1 MRKYLRKKKIPHSP
15 SIFKLLTKRLII
27 GGILL
32 TTFLYFI
39 NIGLVKSIYRNTKA
53 SFVEDDAEIV
63 VDHLETSIG
72 EVVVRMQTLAIDPV
86 ILQFIEEDIPNESSK
101 NLLNSTQRLLMDMEL
116 LSTRLASSGEAF
128 IINLKENYVITPY
141 DVKYNIDFTTRPWY
155 EDVINDPDMTIL
167 TPIYTD
173 LLTNNPT
180 MTVITKI
187 KNESD
192 EVIGFIGSEIF
203 IQNLMQYI
211 NSSFKFIE
219 MDSVLID
226 HSSSNMYSSHSR
238 MHFDE
243 IHDLNDSFNQSVIV
257 HKKFL
262 GDRFELV
269 FYFNEFITNQNWT
282 QKILLIGLGLFYIV
296 INFVIIIF
304 FVKFM
309 QRVFS
314 PLYKNI
320 NLLKDIVKEDE
331 NLNVNFNELDE
342 FQQLESLTNSI
353 YDKIHEKLEETHN
366 LIYYDNL
373 TELPNRE
380 LLKEEVSN
388 LIKDNLPFALVFL
401 SLNDFKNINS
411 LYGNTIGDTTLILF
425 GKQIQDYLGDK
436 GLLFRYSGDEF
447 VIIYKNFYDKKSFL
461 ESYEQNPL
469 QSRSFSIAI
478 NDLDIT
484 LSFSIGCSI
493 YPEDGGNL
501 SDLLKRSYFIAEEN
515 KKYKYNEEVPDVFFN
530 EDLYNRMIR
539 QVVIKSSLKE
549 ALLKEEFKL
558 YFQPIHSKNGIVK
571 CEVLI
576 RWFHNQLGLISPAE
590 FIHYAEEIGEI
601 TSIGNWIIRQSFKYY
616 NILSGKYYK
625 DIDFSINISGLQ
637 LCENDFAQH
646 VDDLSQIYGVPK
658 NNIVFEITENILIH
672 NNKTVMNNL
681 TLLKELGFKLAIDDF
696 GTGYSSFSYLE
707 KFNMDILK
715 IDKSFIDNKMQLE
728 EYKLVEHLINIA
740 HALNLEVVVEGVET
754 KEQYAILESIGCD
767 FYQGYYFSKPLDFEG
782 FINYSESN

>member
-1 MRKYLRKKKIPHSP
+1 MRKYFKKEIPHSP

-39 NIGLVKSIYRNTKA
+39 NIGSVKSIYRNTKA
-53 SFVEDDAEIV
+53 SFVESDAQIV
-63 VDHLETSIG
+63 VDHLETSLG
-72 EVVVRMQTLAIDPV
+72 EVVVRMQSLAIDPL

-101 NLLNSTQRLLMDMEL
+101 NLLATTQRLLMDMEL
-116 LSTRLASSGEAF
+116 LSTKLASSGEPF
-128 IINLKENYVITPY
+128 IINLKEHYLITPY
-141 DVKYNIDFTTRPWY
+141 DVKYNIDFTTKPWY
-155 EDVINDPDMTIL
+155 EDVINDPNMTVL

-180 MTVITKI
+180 MTFVTKI

-192 EVIGFIGSEIF
+192 EVIGFIGSDIF
-203 IQNLMQYI
+203 IQKLIRYI
-211 NSSFKFIE
+211 NSSFKFIK

-226 HSSSNMYSSHSR
+226 NSSSTIYSSHSKI
-238 MHFDE
+238 HFNE
-243 IHDLNDSFNQSVIV
+243 LHDLNDPSAQSVII

-262 GDRFELV
+262 GNKFELV
-269 FYFNEFITNQNWT
+269 FYFDEFITNQNLS
-282 QKILLIGLGLFYIV
+282 QKILLIGLGLFYILL
-296 INFVIIIF
+296 NFIIIKF
-304 FVKFM
+304 FIRIM
-309 QRVFS
+309 QKVFS

-320 NLLKDIVKEDE
+320 ALLKDILHKNA
-331 NLNVNFNELDE
+331 NLPSNFDNLDE
-342 FQQLESLTNSI
+342 FQQLECLTNGI
-353 YDKIHEKLEETHN
+353 YNKIHEKLEETHH

-380 LLKEEVSN
+380 LLKEEVN
-388 LIKDNLPFALVFL
+388 KLIKNNLPFAFIFL
-401 SLNDFKNINS
+401 SLNDFKNVNS
-411 LYGNTIGDTTLILF
+411 LYGDTIGDTTLSLF

-447 VIIYKNFYDKKSFL
+447 VIIYKNFDNKKSFL
-461 ESYEQNPL
+461 ESYKLNPL
-469 QSRSFSIAI
+469 QSRFLSLPI

-493 YPEDGGNL
+493 YPEDGENL

-515 KKYKYNEEVPDVFFN
+515 KKYKHNEVVPDIFFN

-539 QVVIKSSLKE
+539 QIAIKSSLKE

-558 YFQPIHSKNGIVK
+558 YFQPIHSHNGIVK
-571 CEVLI
+571 CEILI

-601 TSIGNWIIRQSFKYY
+601 TPIGNWIIQQSFKYY
-616 NILSGKYYK
+616 NILSDKYHK
-625 DIDFSINISGLQ
+625 NIDFSINISGLQ

-646 VDDLSQIYGVPK
+646 IDYLFQIYGVPK
-658 NNIVFEITENILIH
+658 NNIIFEITENILIH

-715 IDKSFIDNKMQLE
+715 IDKSFIDNKIQLE

-767 FYQGYYFSKPLDFEG
+767 FYQGYYFSKPLDFEE
-782 FINYSESN
+782 FINYIESN

>member
-53 SFVEDDAEIV
+53 SFVEDDAQIV
-63 VDHLETSIG
+63 VDHLETSLE
-72 EVVVRMQTLAIDPV
+72 EVVVRMQTLAIDPL

-116 LSTRLASSGEAF
+116 LSTKLASSGEAF
-128 IINLKENYVITPY
+128 IINLKEHYLITPY

-296 INFVIIIF
+296 INFVIVRF

-493 YPEDGGNL
+493 YPEDGENL

-601 TSIGNWIIRQSFKYY
+601 TPIGDWIIRQSFKYY
-616 NILSGKYYK
+616 NILSGKDYK

-754 KEQYAILESIGCD
+754 KEQYAILESISCD

-782 FINYSESN
+782 FINYIESN

>member
-15 SIFKLLTKRLII
+15 SIFKLLTRRLVI

-53 SFVEDDAEIV
+53 SFVEDDAQKV
-63 VDHLETSIG
+63 VDHLETSLG
-72 EVVVRMQTLAIDPV
+72 EVVVRMQMLAIDPL
-86 ILQFIEEDIPNESSK
+86 ILQFIEEDVPNESSK

-192 EVIGFIGSEIF
+192 EVIGFIGGEIF

-226 HSSSNMYSSHSR
+226 NSSSSMYNSHSR

-243 IHDLNDSFNQSVIV
+243 INDLNDSSNQSVII
-257 HKKFL
+257 HKKIL

-269 FYFNEFITNQNWT
+269 FYFNELIMNQNWS
-282 QKILLIGLGLFYIV
+282 QKILIGLGLFYIA
-296 INFVIIIF
+296 INFVSIRF
-304 FVKFM
+304 FVKVM

-320 NLLKDIVKEDE
+320 NLLKDIVQQEE
-331 NLNVNFNELDE
+331 NLNVNFNGLDE

-447 VIIYKNFYDKKSFL
+447 VIIYKDFYDKKRFL

-469 QSRSFSIAI
+469 QSRSFSISI

-493 YPEDGGNL
+493 YPEDGENL

-601 TSIGNWIIRQSFKYY
+601 TPIGNWIIRQSFKYY

-715 IDKSFIDNKMQLE
+715 IDKSFIDNKMQLK